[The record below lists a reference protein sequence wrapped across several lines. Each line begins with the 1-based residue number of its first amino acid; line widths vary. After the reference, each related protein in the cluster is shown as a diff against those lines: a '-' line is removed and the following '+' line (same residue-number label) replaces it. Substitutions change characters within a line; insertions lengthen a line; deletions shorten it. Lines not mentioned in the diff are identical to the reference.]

1 MEGNKWT
8 YIKQMKV
15 IYPGSFDP
23 LTLGHIDIIKRL
35 SKMFD
40 EVVVAVLINEHKKSV
55 FSLEE
60 REAIIKEQMLK
71 DEIDNVSI
79 SSFDGLLVNFA
90 KENDIKI
97 VARGLREVTDYEY
110 EKNIAMFNSKLMDGL
125 ETIFLLGDPNYS
137 LISSSG
143 VREGAAF
150 KGDVSSFVSKEVEER
165 IKEKFQYWGDVMADN
180 KLISLINE
188 MEDVMDESSSVP
200 FSRKVSVDPD
210 EIYELLNEM
219 KDALPEEIK
228 QAQWVT
234 DEKDRIIA
242 EAKSE
247 ADSRLN
253 EAENEINNI
262 KEQARNKFR
271 QLVSENEI
279 TREARNEAERIIE
292 EANIEAD
299 KIRQQSYA
307 YVDRLFQGSVE
318 NFSQLANQL
327 EKNRRT
333 ILENK

>member
-1 MEGNKWT
+1 
-8 YIKQMKV
+8 
-15 IYPGSFDP
+15 
-23 LTLGHIDIIKRL
+23 
-35 SKMFD
+35 
-40 EVVVAVLINEHKKSV
+40 
-55 FSLEE
+55 
-60 REAIIKEQMLK
+60 
-71 DEIDNVSI
+71 
-79 SSFDGLLVNFA
+79 
-90 KENDIKI
+90 
-97 VARGLREVTDYEY
+97 
-110 EKNIAMFNSKLMDGL
+110 
-125 ETIFLLGDPNYS
+125 
-137 LISSSG
+137 
-143 VREGAAF
+143 
-150 KGDVSSFVSKEVEER
+150 
-165 IKEKFQYWGDVMADN
+165 
-180 KLISLINE
+180 
-188 MEDVMDESSSVP
+188 MDESSSVP

>member
-1 MEGNKWT
+1 
-8 YIKQMKV
+8 
-15 IYPGSFDP
+15 
-23 LTLGHIDIIKRL
+23 
-35 SKMFD
+35 
-40 EVVVAVLINEHKKSV
+40 
-55 FSLEE
+55 
-60 REAIIKEQMLK
+60 
-71 DEIDNVSI
+71 
-79 SSFDGLLVNFA
+79 
-90 KENDIKI
+90 
-97 VARGLREVTDYEY
+97 
-110 EKNIAMFNSKLMDGL
+110 
-125 ETIFLLGDPNYS
+125 
-137 LISSSG
+137 
-143 VREGAAF
+143 
-150 KGDVSSFVSKEVEER
+150 
-165 IKEKFQYWGDVMADN
+165 
-180 KLISLINE
+180 

-234 DEKDRIIA
+234 DEKDRIIG
-242 EAKSE
+242 EARSE

>member
-1 MEGNKWT
+1 
-8 YIKQMKV
+8 
-15 IYPGSFDP
+15 
-23 LTLGHIDIIKRL
+23 
-35 SKMFD
+35 
-40 EVVVAVLINEHKKSV
+40 
-55 FSLEE
+55 
-60 REAIIKEQMLK
+60 
-71 DEIDNVSI
+71 
-79 SSFDGLLVNFA
+79 
-90 KENDIKI
+90 
-97 VARGLREVTDYEY
+97 
-110 EKNIAMFNSKLMDGL
+110 
-125 ETIFLLGDPNYS
+125 
-137 LISSSG
+137 
-143 VREGAAF
+143 
-150 KGDVSSFVSKEVEER
+150 
-165 IKEKFQYWGDVMADN
+165 
-180 KLISLINE
+180 

-234 DEKDRIIA
+234 DEKDRIIS

-307 YVDRLFQGSVE
+307 YVDRLFQGSIE